1 MSSAILLGAPGSGK
15 GTLAAQLKSYWNVA
29 HISTGDM
36 FREAVKAG
44 TPMGLKAAEFMKR
57 GMLVPDDVT
66 IGVVKERFSKDD
78 VKKGFILDGYPRTI
92 AQAQALDEI
101 LKENK
106 LKLNTVILLN
116 IDENMIV
123 ERITGR
129 RTCPKCT
136 SVYHIKT
143 VKPKVEN
150 ICDKCGS
157 ELIQRKDDTKE
168 VVVERLEAY
177 HKQTAPL
184 VIFYGNK
191 KLLQEID
198 ASRSPESM
206 MQQVEA
212 LGF

>member
-15 GTLAAQLKSYWNVA
+15 GTLAAQLKARWNVA

-36 FREAVKAG
+36 FREAVKAES
-44 TPMGLKAAEFMKR
+44 PMGLKASEFMKA
-57 GMLVPDDVT
+57 GKLVPDDVT
-66 IGVVKERFSKDD
+66 IGVVQERFSKED

-92 AQAQALDEI
+92 AQAEALDKI
-101 LKENK
+101 LEKNK
-106 LKLNTVILLN
+106 LKLDTVILLN
-116 IDENMIV
+116 IDESMIV
-123 ERITGR
+123 DRITGR
-129 RTCPKCT
+129 RTCSKCS

-143 VKPKVEN
+143 VRPKVEN
-150 ICDKCGS
+150 ICDKCGG

-168 VVVERLEAY
+168 VVVERLAAY
-177 HKQTAPL
+177 NKQTAPL
-184 VIFYGNK
+184 VDFYRNK

-198 ASRSPESM
+198 ASRSPEFM

>member
-15 GTLAAQLKSYWNVA
+15 GTLAFQLKARWNVA

-44 TPMGLKAAEFMKR
+44 SPMGLRAAEFMKE
-57 GMLVPDDVT
+57 GKLVPDDVT
-66 IGVVKERFSKDD
+66 IGVVRERFSKDD

-92 AQAQALDEI
+92 AQAEALDKI
-101 LKENK
+101 LEDNK
-106 LKLNTVILLN
+106 LKLHTVVLLN
-116 IDENMIV
+116 IDEDMIV

-129 RTCPKCT
+129 RTCSKCA
-136 SVYHIKT
+136 SIYHIKNF
-143 VKPKVEN
+143 KSKVDN

-157 ELIQRKDDTKE
+157 ELIQRRDDTKE
-168 VVVERLEAY
+168 VVVERLAAY

-184 VIFYGNK
+184 VEFYRNK

-198 ASRSPESM
+198 ASRSPEFM

-212 LGF
+212 LGL

>member
-15 GTLAAQLKSYWNVA
+15 GTLAVKLKTRWDVA

-44 TPMGLKAAEFMKR
+44 SPMGLKASEFMKK
-57 GMLVPDDVT
+57 GLLVPDDVT
-66 IGVVKERFSKDD
+66 IGVVKERFSKAD

-92 AQAQALDEI
+92 PQAQALDRI
-101 LKENK
+101 LEENE
-106 LKLNTVILLN
+106 LKLETVILLN
-116 IDENMIV
+116 IDEGLIV

-129 RTCPKCT
+129 RTCPKCAAI
-136 SVYHIKT
+136 YHIKNF
-143 VKPKVEN
+143 KPKIEN

-184 VIFYGNK
+184 VDFYRNK
-191 KLLQEID
+191 GLLQEID
-198 ASRSPESM
+198 ASSSPEFM

-212 LGF
+212 LPL

>member
-15 GTLAAQLKSYWNVA
+15 GTLAVKLKTRWDVA

-44 TPMGLKAAEFMKR
+44 SPMGLKASEFMKK
-57 GMLVPDDVT
+57 GLLVPDDVT
-66 IGVVKERFSKDD
+66 IGVVKERFSKAD

-92 AQAQALDEI
+92 PQAQALDRI
-101 LKENK
+101 LEENE
-106 LKLNTVILLN
+106 LKLETVILLN
-116 IDENMIV
+116 IDEGLIV

-129 RTCPKCT
+129 RTCPKCAAI
-136 SVYHIKT
+136 YHIKNF
-143 VKPKVEN
+143 KPKIEN

-157 ELIQRKDDTKE
+157 ELFQRKDDTKE

-184 VIFYGNK
+184 VDFYRNK
-191 KLLQEID
+191 GLLQEID
-198 ASRSPESM
+198 ASSSPEFM

-212 LGF
+212 LPL